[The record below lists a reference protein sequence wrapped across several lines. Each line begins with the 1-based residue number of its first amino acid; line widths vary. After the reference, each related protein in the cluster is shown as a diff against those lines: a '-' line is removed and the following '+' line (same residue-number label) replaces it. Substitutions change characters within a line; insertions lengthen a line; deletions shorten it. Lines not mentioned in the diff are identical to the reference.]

1 MQGSI
6 NDIGRKT
13 LLKKFKIMKH
23 IRKFN
28 ESVEFD
34 PQVAIVKIKEK
45 FSEDD
50 ITQKYDEE
58 ILEWTDPDWEEE
70 YESEYDWYIDHN
82 NGEAQDVILSEM
94 IEWYM
99 SEFKV
104 DLSTNQQLEL
114 RDAITDQS
122 EYDCL
127 RT

>member
-1 MQGSI
+1 
-6 NDIGRKT
+6 
-13 LLKKFKIMKH
+13 MKH